1 MKDMVMLL
9 VFTIVLLIIMLY
21 PSIKIA
27 GYIDEKRD
35 INQRSYLFITIT
47 IDLFL
52 SFLGAIFLYY
62 L

>member
-35 INQRSYLFITIT
+35 ISQRSYLFITIT
-47 IDLFL
+47 TDLFL